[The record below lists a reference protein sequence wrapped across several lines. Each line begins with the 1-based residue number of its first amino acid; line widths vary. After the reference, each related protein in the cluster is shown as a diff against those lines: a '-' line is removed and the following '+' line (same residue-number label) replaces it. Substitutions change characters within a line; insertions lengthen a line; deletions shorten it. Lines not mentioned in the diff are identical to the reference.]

1 MLTKRKKEDM
11 KRIKAIIEKAS
22 DGGYGIYAE
31 GDIPVFS
38 GGLTEQEAKKEFK
51 EMLGGM
57 SVRAYVI
64 HENGHSCDVIKG
76 ETW

>member
-1 MLTKRKKEDM
+1 MLTIRLIHDLGFAEEVEDI
-11 KRIKAIIEKAS
+11 RTTKANL
-22 DGGYGIYAE
+22 
-31 GDIPVFS
+31 
-38 GGLTEQEAKKEFK
+38 GLTLSHIGQKIAK
-51 EMLGGM
+51 